1 MKRQLA
7 RILGRAGEMMLGRGD
22 FSVEQ
27 KAGHANYV
35 TTVDKA
41 VEEYLQE
48 ELLRLLP
55 GSVLIGEEQKNEPLT
70 DAPTWVV
77 DPIDGTTNFIHN
89 YRASAV
95 SVALVE
101 GGRPVVGAVYQP
113 YARELYWAQLGKGAD
128 CNGEPLHVTANPLPR
143 ALVGFGTAPYN
154 EELAQRSME
163 LALHFLRTAA
173 DVRRCGSA
181 ALDLAYVASGRQDA
195 FFELILNPW
204 DYAAGAL
211 LVTEA
216 GGRFAM
222 PALAAP
228 NFGVSTAIL
237 AANAACFEGALDI
250 LRQHGVQPVR

>member
-1 MKRQLA
+1 MKQQLT
-7 RILGRAGEMMLGRGD
+7 RILQHAGEMMLGRGD
-22 FSVEQ
+22 FAVEQ

-35 TTVDKA
+35 TSVDKA
-41 VEEYLQE
+41 VEEYLRG

-55 GSVLIGEEQKNEPLT
+55 GSVMIGEEQKNEPLT
-70 DAPTWVV
+70 DVPTWIV

-95 SVALVE
+95 SVALAE
-101 GGRPVVGAVYQP
+101 GGKPVIGAVFQP
-113 YARELYWAQLGKGAD
+113 YAQELYYAQLGKGAD
-128 CNGEPLHVTANPLPR
+128 CNGEPLHVTDNPLPR

-154 EELAQRSME
+154 EELAQRSLE
-163 LALHFLRTAA
+163 L
-173 DVRRCGSA
+173 
-181 ALDLAYVASGRQDA
+181 ALDLAYVAAGRQDA

-216 GGRFAM
+216 GGRFTM
-222 PALAAP
+222 PQLSAP

-237 AANAACFEGALDI
+237 AANAVCFDGALDI
-250 LRQHGVQPVR
+250 LRQHSVR